1 MRFVSAQKA
10 PTCKALFFRDVDRS
24 LTYPRAIAKLEN
36 FRVRLEDLEDR
47 SERFETAFKA
57 LSKSVQR
64 LGENL
69 DELDLRAE
77 KSADDAY
84 AATTLLIDIVTK
96 QLHINM
102 VDLKELQQYQQR
114 SEGQG

>member
-1 MRFVSAQKA
+1 LS
-10 PTCKALFFRDVDRS
+10 RDLNRLLNCS
-24 LTYPRAIAKLEN
+24 SAIAKLDN
-36 FRVRLEDLEDR
+36 FRTRFEDLEDR
-47 SERFETAFKA
+47 SERFETSLKA
-57 LSKSVQR
+57 ISKSVQN
-64 LGENL
+64 LGKNL

-84 AATTLLIDIVTK
+84 AAITILIDVATK
-96 QLHINM
+96 QLHVDM

>member
-1 MRFVSAQKA
+1 LS
-10 PTCKALFFRDVDRS
+10 RDRNRLLNCS
-24 LTYPRAIAKLEN
+24 SAIAKLDN
-36 FRVRLEDLEDR
+36 FRTRFEDLEDR
-47 SERFETAFKA
+47 SERFETSLKA
-57 LSKSVQR
+57 ISKSVQN
-64 LGENL
+64 LGKSL

-84 AATTLLIDIVTK
+84 AAITILIDVATK
-96 QLHINM
+96 QLHVDM

>member
-1 MRFVSAQKA
+1 LLNCS
-10 PTCKALFFRDVDRS
+10 S
-24 LTYPRAIAKLEN
+24 AIAKLDN
-36 FRVRLEDLEDR
+36 FRTRFEDLEDR
-47 SERFETAFKA
+47 SERFETSLKA
-57 LSKSVQR
+57 ISKSVQN
-64 LGENL
+64 LGKNL

-84 AATTLLIDIVTK
+84 AAITILIDVATK
-96 QLHINM
+96 QLHVDM

>member
-1 MRFVSAQKA
+1 MKA
-10 PTCKALFFRDVDRS
+10 
-24 LTYPRAIAKLEN
+24 I
-36 FRVRLEDLEDR
+36 
-47 SERFETAFKA
+47 
-57 LSKSVQR
+57 SKSVQN
-64 LGENL
+64 LGKNL

-84 AATTLLIDIVTK
+84 AAITILIDVATK
-96 QLHINM
+96 QLHVDM

>member
-1 MRFVSAQKA
+1 MSRNLNRLL
-10 PTCKALFFRDVDRS
+10 TCSK
-24 LTYPRAIAKLEN
+24 AIAKLNN
-36 FRVRLEDLEDR
+36 FRTRFEDLEDR
-47 SERFETAFKA
+47 LECFETSLKA
-57 LSKSVQR
+57 ILKSVQN
-64 LGENL
+64 LGKSL

-84 AATTLLIDIVTK
+84 AAITILIDVATK
-96 QLHINM
+96 QLHVDM

>member
-1 MRFVSAQKA
+1 MKA
-10 PTCKALFFRDVDRS
+10 
-24 LTYPRAIAKLEN
+24 I
-36 FRVRLEDLEDR
+36 
-47 SERFETAFKA
+47 
-57 LSKSVQR
+57 SKSVQN
-64 LGENL
+64 LGKNL

-84 AATTLLIDIVTK
+84 AAITILIDVATK
-96 QLHINM
+96 QLHIDM

>member
-1 MRFVSAQKA
+1 ML
-10 PTCKALFFRDVDRS
+10 TC
-24 LTYPRAIAKLEN
+24 YRAIAKLDN
-36 FRVRLEDLEDR
+36 FRARFEDLEDR
-47 SERFETAFKA
+47 SERFETSLKA
-57 LSKSVQR
+57 ISKSVQN
-64 LGENL
+64 LGKNL

-84 AATTLLIDIVTK
+84 AAITILIDVATK
-96 QLHINM
+96 QLHVDM

>member
-1 MRFVSAQKA
+1 MSLSLPRDLYRLL
-10 PTCKALFFRDVDRS
+10 TCS
-24 LTYPRAIAKLEN
+24 RAIAKLNN
-36 FRVRLEDLEDR
+36 FRIRFKDLEDR
-47 SERFETAFKA
+47 SERFETSLKA
-57 LSKSVQR
+57 ISKSVQN
-64 LGENL
+64 LGKNL

-84 AATTLLIDIVTK
+84 AAITILIDVATK
-96 QLHINM
+96 QLHVDM

>member
-1 MRFVSAQKA
+1 LLNCS
-10 PTCKALFFRDVDRS
+10 S
-24 LTYPRAIAKLEN
+24 AIAKLDN
-36 FRVRLEDLEDR
+36 FRTRFEDLEDR
-47 SERFETAFKA
+47 SERFEISLKA
-57 LSKSVQR
+57 ISKSVQN
-64 LGENL
+64 LGKNL

-84 AATTLLIDIVTK
+84 AAITILIDIATK
-96 QLHINM
+96 QLYVDM

>member
-1 MRFVSAQKA
+1 MSRNRNRLLNCS
-10 PTCKALFFRDVDRS
+10 S
-24 LTYPRAIAKLEN
+24 AIAKLDN
-36 FRVRLEDLEDR
+36 FRTRFEDLEDR
-47 SERFETAFKA
+47 SERFETSLKA
-57 LSKSVQR
+57 ISKSVQS
-64 LGENL
+64 LGKNL

-84 AATTLLIDIVTK
+84 AAITILIDVATK
-96 QLHINM
+96 QLHVDM

>member
-1 MRFVSAQKA
+1 LS
-10 PTCKALFFRDVDRS
+10 RDLNRLLNCS
-24 LTYPRAIAKLEN
+24 SAIAKLDN
-36 FRVRLEDLEDR
+36 FRTRFEDLEDR
-47 SERFETAFKA
+47 SERFETSLKA
-57 LSKSVQR
+57 ISKSVQN
-64 LGENL
+64 LGKNL

-84 AATTLLIDIVTK
+84 AAITILIDVATR
-96 QLHINM
+96 QLHVDM

>member
-1 MRFVSAQKA
+1 VS
-10 PTCKALFFRDVDRS
+10 LS
-24 LTYPRAIAKLEN
+24 LSRNLNRLLTRYSAIAKLDN
-36 FRVRLEDLEDR
+36 FRTRFEDLEDR
-47 SERFETAFKA
+47 SERFETSLKA
-57 LSKSVQR
+57 ISKSVQN
-64 LGENL
+64 LEKNL

-84 AATTLLIDIVTK
+84 AAITILIDVATK
-96 QLHINM
+96 QLHVDM

>member
-1 MRFVSAQKA
+1 M
-10 PTCKALFFRDVDRS
+10 FRD
-24 LTYPRAIAKLEN
+24 ILEGN
-36 FRVRLEDLEDR
+36 I
-47 SERFETAFKA
+47 
-57 LSKSVQR
+57 KSVQN
-64 LGENL
+64 LGKNM

-84 AATTLLIDIVTK
+84 AAITILIDVATK
-96 QLHINM
+96 QLHIDM

>member
-1 MRFVSAQKA
+1 VSLSLSRDLNRLL
-10 PTCKALFFRDVDRS
+10 TCS
-24 LTYPRAIAKLEN
+24 RAIAKLDN
-36 FRVRLEDLEDR
+36 FRTRFEDLEDR
-47 SERFETAFKA
+47 SERFETSLKA
-57 LSKSVQR
+57 ISKSVQN
-64 LGENL
+64 LEKNL

-84 AATTLLIDIVTK
+84 AAITILIDVATK
-96 QLHINM
+96 QLHVDM

>member
-1 MRFVSAQKA
+1 MSRNLNRLL
-10 PTCKALFFRDVDRS
+10 TCSK
-24 LTYPRAIAKLEN
+24 AIAKLDN
-36 FRVRLEDLEDR
+36 FRTRFEDLEDR
-47 SERFETAFKA
+47 SERFETSLKA
-57 LSKSVQR
+57 ISKSVQN
-64 LGENL
+64 LGKNL

-84 AATTLLIDIVTK
+84 AAITILIDVATK
-96 QLHINM
+96 QLHVDM

>member
-1 MRFVSAQKA
+1 MRPS
-10 PTCKALFFRDVDRS
+10 LSRS
-24 LTYPRAIAKLEN
+24 LNRLLTCSSAIAKLDN
-36 FRVRLEDLEDR
+36 FRTRIEDLEDR
-47 SERFETAFKA
+47 SERFETSLKA
-57 LSKSVQR
+57 ISKSVQN
-64 LGENL
+64 LEKSL

-84 AATTLLIDIVTK
+84 AAITILIDVATK
-96 QLHINM
+96 QLHVDM